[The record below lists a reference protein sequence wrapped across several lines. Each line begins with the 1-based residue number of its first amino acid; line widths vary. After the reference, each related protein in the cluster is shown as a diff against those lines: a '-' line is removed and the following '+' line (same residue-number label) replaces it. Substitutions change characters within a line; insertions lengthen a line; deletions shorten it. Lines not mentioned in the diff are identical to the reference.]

1 MLVGVS
7 QKNDFGWS
15 VQVVKFPN
23 LESAEAWLNKEQ
35 YDFRDRYIFDDE
47 EEATEHLKEIRNTRW
62 IKEALKD
69 ADTLTLLEDGEFD
82 IEMSDSYIY
91 KMMTRQERKNEI

>member
-23 LESAEAWLNKEQ
+23 LESAEAWLDKEQ
-35 YDFRDRYIFDDE
+35 YDFRDRTIFDDE
-47 EEATEHLKEIRNTRW
+47 EEALDHLRELKGTRW
-62 IKEALKD
+62 AKGALED
-69 ADTLTLLEDGEFD
+69 ADTLTLLDDGEFD

-91 KMMTRQERKNEI
+91 KMMTR

>member
-47 EEATEHLKEIRNTRW
+47 EEATVHLKEIRNARW

-69 ADTLTLLEDGEFD
+69 ADTLTLLDNGEFD

-91 KMMTRQERKNEI
+91 KMMTR

>member
-47 EEATEHLKEIRNTRW
+47 EEALEHLRELKDTRRA
-62 IKEALKD
+62 KEALED

-91 KMMTRQERKNEI
+91 KMMTR

>member
-7 QKNDFGWS
+7 QKNDYGWS
-15 VQVVKFPN
+15 IQVVKFPN

-47 EEATEHLKEIRNTRW
+47 EEATEHLKEIRSARW

-69 ADTLTLLEDGEFD
+69 ADTLTLLGNGEFD

-91 KMMTRQERKNEI
+91 KMMNR

>member
-91 KMMTRQERKNEI
+91 KMMTR

>member
-15 VQVVKFPN
+15 AQVVKFPN

-35 YDFRDRYIFDDE
+35 FDFRDRYIFDDE
-47 EEATEHLKEIRNTRW
+47 EEALDHLREIKSVRW
-62 IKEALKD
+62 AKEALKD
-69 ADTLTLLEDGEFD
+69 AETLTLLDNGEFD

-91 KMMTRQERKNEI
+91 KMMTR